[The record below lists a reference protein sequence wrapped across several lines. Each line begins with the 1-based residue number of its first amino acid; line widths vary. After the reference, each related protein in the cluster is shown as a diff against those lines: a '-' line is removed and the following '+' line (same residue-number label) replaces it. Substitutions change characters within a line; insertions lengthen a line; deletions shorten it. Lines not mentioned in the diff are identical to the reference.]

1 LLVGPREARV
11 QALLRWKTSTGG
23 PPNGP
28 LTSMTKPG
36 WATSGYGSETEDW
49 ADYHM
54 IIDSTAID
62 LDTVVNIIVDAST
75 ARRRQAALS
84 AQQ

>member
-1 LLVGPREARV
+1 MENLDRRTAERSVDLHDEAR
-11 QALLRWKTSTGG
+11 L
-23 PPNGP
+23 
-28 LTSMTKPG
+28 
-36 WATSGYGSETEDW
+36 GYARRMYDSEREDW

>member
-1 LLVGPREARV
+1 MYGPERED
-11 QALLRWKTSTGG
+11 G
-23 PPNGP
+23 
-28 LTSMTKPG
+28 
-36 WATSGYGSETEDW
+36 

-62 LDTVVNIIVDAST
+62 LATVVNIIVEASKS
-75 ARRRQAALS
+75 RRRKAAMF